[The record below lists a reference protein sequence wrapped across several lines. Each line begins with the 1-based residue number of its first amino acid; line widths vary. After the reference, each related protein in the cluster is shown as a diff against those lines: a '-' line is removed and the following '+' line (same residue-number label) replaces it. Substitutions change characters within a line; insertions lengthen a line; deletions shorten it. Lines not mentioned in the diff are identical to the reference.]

1 MKKEK
6 QVIKRLAKSAQATK
20 AVMLR
25 LSPKTYATLK
35 KISESRSLSMNA
47 IVSEMIVTALK

>member
-6 QVIKRLAKSAQATK
+6 QVIKRLSKTAQATK

-25 LSPKTYATLK
+25 LTPKTYAALK
-35 KISESRSLSMNA
+35 KISIDRSLSMNA
-47 IVSEMIVTALK
+47 IVSEMITTVLK